1 MPRKSKA
8 PTGTVEFVNKPTEE
22 VSAPTPAPSPS
33 ILAEPPKVDIPEQ
46 GTPTT
51 APAPPAAPATK
62 AKRAYKKKN
71 AEYWEAMKS
80 SRKELMKAV
89 AKVEPMK
96 ETKNEVIVPPEP
108 VVEKKK
114 PGRPKKEKAPPAPKP
129 PKPVK
134 EKPVKPPK
142 PIKAPKPP
150 PAPKKVRVYEPSS
163 DEEDDEEDD
172 YESEEESE
180 SEEEPE
186 VEVVARKAVKRI
198 KTLEKIDRRIKALS
212 NPYTATNRFSVF

>member
-1 MPRKSKA
+1 MPRKAKA
-8 PTGTVEFVNKPTEE
+8 PTGTVEFVNKPD
-22 VSAPTPAPSPS
+22 APTPVPSPS
-33 ILAEPPKVDIPEQ
+33 ILEEPPKIEIPEQ

-51 APAPPAAPATK
+51 APAPPVAPATPAPK

-89 AKVEPMK
+89 AKAEPMK
-96 ETKNEVIVPPEP
+96 ETKNEVVVPPAPEP
-108 VVEKKK
+108 VPEKKK

-129 PKPVK
+129 VK

-142 PIKAPKPP
+142 PVKAPKPP

-163 DEEDDEEDD
+163 DEEDDEDD

-186 VEVVARKAVKRI
+186 IEVVAKKATRRL
-198 KTLEKIDRRIKALS
+198 KTLEKIDKRIKALS
-212 NPYTATNRFSVF
+212 NPYSASGRFSVF

>member
-51 APAPPAAPATK
+51 APAPPAAPAPK
-62 AKRAYKKKN
+62 VKRAYKKKN
-71 AEYWEAMKS
+71 EEYWTAMKG
-80 SRKELMKAV
+80 SRKELIKAI
-89 AKVEPMK
+89 AKAEPIK
-96 ETKNEVIVPPEP
+96 ETKNEVVVPPEP
-108 VVEKKK
+108 VPEKKK
-114 PGRPKKEKAPPAPKP
+114 PGRPKKEKAPPTPKPIKP

-134 EKPVKPPK
+134 EKPV
-142 PIKAPKPP
+142 KAPKPP

-163 DEEDDEEDD
+163 DEDDEEDD

-186 VEVVARKAVKRI
+186 VEVVAKKATKRL
-198 KTLEKIDRRIKALS
+198 KTLEKIDKRIRALS
-212 NPYTATNRFSVF
+212 NPYSASGRFSVF

>member
-1 MPRKSKA
+1 MARKSKA

-51 APAPPAAPATK
+51 APAPPPAPK

-71 AEYWEAMKS
+71 EEYWTAMKG
-80 SRKELMKAV
+80 SRKELIKAI
-89 AKVEPMK
+89 AKAEPVK
-96 ETKNEVIVPPEP
+96 ETKNEVVVPPAPEP
-108 VVEKKK
+108 VPEKKK
-114 PGRPKKEKAPPAPKP
+114 PGRPKKEKAPPA

-150 PAPKKVRVYEPSS
+150 PPPKKVRVYEPSS
-163 DEEDDEEDD
+163 DEEDEEDD

>member
-33 ILAEPPKVDIPEQ
+33 ILAEPPKVEIPEQ

-51 APAPPAAPATK
+51 APAPPPAPK

-71 AEYWEAMKS
+71 EEYWTAMKG
-80 SRKELMKAV
+80 SRKELIKAI
-89 AKVEPMK
+89 AKAEPVK
-96 ETKNEVIVPPEP
+96 ETKNEVVVPPAPAPEP
-108 VVEKKK
+108 VPEKKK
-114 PGRPKKEKAPPAPKP
+114 PGRPKKEKAPPA

-150 PAPKKVRVYEPSS
+150 PPPKKVRVYEPSS
-163 DEEDDEEDD
+163 DEDDDEDD